1 MRRAVEKM
9 ESVLGGQRHLLALA
23 ELQLG
28 KAQVERKRYAAQRG
42 DLLAKLE
49 AFLEKVR
56 RERLDKEA
64 PGSKNHDVYVIILT
78 RRFLIRYFD
87 VVLDALGVSSHEK
100 RQGLDTRRTQH
111 PRHIV
116 DFERGLSRRA
126 GARLEAYVVS
136 AIHGSEPLAIGVRWI
151 YRAYPGRS
159 RGEPDEAELLS
170 GERLMILREMKD
182 LTHAAY
188 KHGLNLMKRLR
199 YILEIFCDSLVVEDA
214 PRVPPRVPPRI
225 PEGAGVGRSLLW
237 SVVLAILGVYRERLD
252 IEGEGADVAWKRLA
266 LGEFSHEL
274 FARAFYFVDHHT
286 RYGFAFLPP
295 KVVRDYV
302 PDTPS
307 SGPSP
312 RGTGDRL
319 EDLARR
325 LTATFATID
334 PSDRSAIYRRALS
347 FHRHSV

>member
-1 MRRAVEKM
+1 M
-9 ESVLGGQRHLLALA
+9 ESVLGGQGHLLALA

-49 AFLEKVR
+49 AFLEMAR
-56 RERLDKEA
+56 SERHEREA
-64 PGSKNHDVYVIILT
+64 PGSRNHDIYVIILT
-78 RRFLIRYFD
+78 RRFLIWYFD
-87 VVLDALGVSSHEK
+87 VILDALRVSRHER
-100 RQGLDTRRTQH
+100 RQGVDTRGTQH

-116 DFERGLSRRA
+116 AFERGLSRRA
-126 GARLEAYVVS
+126 RARLEAYVVG
-136 AIHGSEPLAIGVRWI
+136 AIRENEPLAIGARWI

-159 RGEPDEAELLS
+159 SGERDEAELLH
-170 GERLMILREMKD
+170 GERLRILREVKE

-188 KHGLNLMKRLR
+188 RHRLNLMKRLR
-199 YILEIFCDSLVVEDA
+199 YVLELFCDGLVAEDA
-214 PRVPPRVPPRI
+214 PRI
-225 PEGAGVGRSLLW
+225 PEGTSVGLALLW

-252 IEGEGADVAWKRLA
+252 IEGEEATVAWERLD

-274 FARAFYFVDHHT
+274 FSRAFDFVDHHT

-295 KVVRDYV
+295 KKVRDYV

-312 RGTGDRL
+312 RGTGGRL